1 MEDSRARGRT
11 GTGPCDA
18 DDAPVLMQVA
28 LRHPADEP
36 AFWDLRQAHRPYLIV
51 SCASPTVAH
60 VCCGEFGVVE
70 LGDQQSMVVQ
80 GAERASPC
88 AESVCLFYF
97 M

>member
-1 MEDSRARGRT
+1 MLPQGSEE
-11 GTGPCDA
+11 
-18 DDAPVLMQVA
+18 Q
-28 LRHPADEP
+28 PADER

>member
-1 MEDSRARGRT
+1 
-11 GTGPCDA
+11 
-18 DDAPVLMQVA
+18 V
-28 LRHPADEP
+28 
-36 AFWDLRQAHRPYLIV
+36 
-51 SCASPTVAH
+51 H

-88 AESVCLFYF
+88 EESVCLFYF